1 MGKFNLSELLNE
13 RSKDVAAAESSKAA
27 AKEKPGKFILNVFDI
42 TPSETNFYNT
52 DTGIDRLKMSIEVV
66 GLLEPLVV
74 RKTGE
79 GYTLISGH
87 RRRLALIALVNEG
100 KERFKYAE
108 CTLKESEQ
116 NKHGEIL
123 DRLAEIL
130 ANDYRDKTDYER
142 MTETIKTEELV
153 IQLKE
158 DMKIGGRTRDI
169 LADILKSTAA
179 QVGRYK
185 AIYNNLDPELMEL
198 FKNDKI
204 GVSAISE
211 ACGLSGKGQLIALE
225 TYKEK
230 GDLSINDVKRIKGRE
245 NREQTE
251 TETNQTEEDAAVE
264 ESEPTQT
271 QEATDGN
278 EADNESAAGPGGES
292 PEEYI
297 DPAPETIQSIC
308 YSCTKHEECH
318 EKKATVTNCNAYEN
332 RSEAY
337 KTDEQRYNEE
347 QAAIDR
353 ETKRKLKEIEDEK
366 TAEETYTPIE
376 ETEHKEIR
384 LAPRTYNE
392 IVENHQ
398 RFLLIKA
405 DDFKVGENL
414 TIPEYSKGEP
424 TDREIEIKITQ
435 VIEESGGLNDGYC
448 IIGFRLIWWG
458 E

>member
-1 MGKFNLSELLNE
+1 MEKFNLSALLNE
-13 RSKDVAAAESSKAA
+13 RSKDVAAAESSEAA
-27 AKEKPGKFILNVFDI
+27 AKEKPGKFMLNVFDI

-66 GLLEPLVV
+66 GLLQPLVV

-87 RRRLALIALVNEG
+87 RRRLALMALANEG

-116 NKHGEIL
+116 SKHGEIL
-123 DRLAEIL
+123 DRLAEIM

-158 DMKIGGRTRDI
+158 DMKIGGRTRDL

-185 AIYNNLDPELMEL
+185 AIYNNLSPELMEL
-198 FKNDKI
+198 FKDDKI

-211 ACGLSGKGQLIALE
+211 ACGLSEKGQLIALE
-225 TYKEK
+225 TYNEK

-245 NREQTE
+245 DREPTEKDGDQTA
-251 TETNQTEEDAAVE
+251 EDAAVD
-264 ESEPTQT
+264 EPTQT
-271 QEATDGN
+271 VDEPTPDVGEAVD
-278 EADNESAAGPGGES
+278 ESAAGPVEGS

-297 DPAPETIQSIC
+297 DPTPETVQSIC
-308 YSCTKHEECH
+308 YSCTKYEDCH

-332 RSEAY
+332 RTEAY
-337 KTDEQRYNEE
+337 KTDAQRYDEE

-366 TAEETYTPIE
+366 AAEETYTPIE

-384 LAPRTYNE
+384 LAPRTYSE
-392 IVENHQ
+392 IADNHQ
-398 RFLLIKA
+398 RFLLVKS
-405 DDFKVGENL
+405 DGFKVGENL

-448 IIGFRLIWWG
+448 IIGFRLIWWS